1 MTSNTTCQAIA
12 IWVKASDIFFTALQN
27 KEAIQPE
34 LNLFAVQ
41 MVSQPL
47 YSARFLY
54 WPDAFTPS
62 FKNSAKF
69 F

>member
-1 MTSNTTCQAIA
+1 MYDKQYDLSSYYDLGKRIRH
-12 IWVKASDIFFTALQN
+12 IFTAPQN

-54 WPDAFTPS
+54 WSDAFTPL
-62 FKNSAKF
+62 F
-69 F
+69 

>member
-1 MTSNTTCQAIA
+1 MCPTASESGISVIKFS
-12 IWVKASDIFFTALQN
+12 IWGKRIRHIFTAPQN

-54 WPDAFTPS
+54 WSDAFTPL
-62 FKNSAKF
+62 F
-69 F
+69 